1 MTESALQPVP
11 HIEPLQCLEVWGGN
25 VVTREHLTAAD
36 IDIALYSKP
45 HGGSAAGGDIH
56 YVSACSTDN
65 IIRIA
70 LADVAGHGDATSQVA
85 QMLRGLMRE
94 NMENPDHTAF
104 VRGLNEDFV
113 ALSTGGTFATAV
125 ICAYYRPDNTLI
137 VVNAGHPPPLH
148 YVAATDTWS
157 LLTPEEGRDSP
168 GISDVP
174 LGVISGTDYTQFVI
188 PLAPGDMV
196 VMYTD
201 ALIESADGTGTQLGV
216 EGLLA
221 QVRALAQHSGDG
233 ETLCAAAVDAVEA
246 YRGAVAADDDES
258 VLVISRPVRRPER

>member
-1 MTESALQPVP
+1 MTEPVSQTVP

-25 VVTREHLTAAD
+25 SVTREHLTAAD

-70 LADVAGHGDATSQVA
+70 LADVSGHGDATSQVA
-85 QMLRGLMRE
+85 RMLRDLMRE
-94 NMENPDHTAF
+94 NMENPDHTSF

-113 ALSTGGTFATAV
+113 ELSTGGTFATAV

-148 YVAATDTWS
+148 YIAAKDAWS
-157 LLTPEEGRDSP
+157 LLTPEEGRDTP

-188 PLAPGDMV
+188 PLAQGDMV
-196 VMYTD
+196 LMYSD
-201 ALIESADGTGTQLGV
+201 ALIESSDASGAQLGV
-216 EGLLA
+216 DGLLS
-221 QVRALAQHSGDG
+221 QVRAVSLGDG
-233 ETLCAAAVDAVEA
+233 EGLCTAAIDAVQG

-258 VLVISRPVRRPER
+258 VLIISRPVAR

>member
-1 MTESALQPVP
+1 MTESALQPVL
-11 HIEPLQCLEVWGGN
+11 HIAPLQCLEVWGSN
-25 VVTREHLTAAD
+25 AVTREHLTAAD

-70 LADVAGHGDATSQVA
+70 LADVAGHGDATAQVA
-85 QMLRGLMRE
+85 GMLRDLMRA
-94 NMENPDHTAF
+94 NMENPDHTSF
-104 VRGLNEDFV
+104 VRGLNDDFV
-113 ALSTGGTFATAV
+113 ELSTGGTFATAV

-148 YVAATDTWS
+148 YVAQADTWS
-157 LLTPEEGRDSP
+157 LLTPDEGRDSP

-174 LGVISGTDYTQFVI
+174 LGVISGTTYTQFVV

-196 VMYTD
+196 MLYSD
-201 ALIESADGTGTQLGV
+201 ALIESSNSAGQDLGV
-216 EGLLA
+216 DGLLA
-221 QVRALAQHSGDG
+221 QVRDLAHDAGDG
-233 ETLCAAAVDAVEA
+233 ETLCAAAIDAVQT
-246 YRGAVAADDDES
+246 YRSAASTDDDES
-258 VLVISRPVRRPER
+258 VLVISRPVA